1 MILLSS
7 HSKIISISCTKTLH
21 HSPLNPLPS
30 QCSNWEGAI
39 HSKPLFHISL
49 APPIYSPDIPWLR
62 NKYGYPWSFPVRLG
76 CIGVVS
82 ILMAVAEGDRA
93 CERPRCVMKLSRHE
107 GRTLRSSPSLWK
119 VQGSGDGGGV
129 GTLRSISIGLAH
141 CTLSWQ
147 LSIKGEWMWA
157 WEHWQHLIY
166 LET

>member
-39 HSKPLFHISL
+39 HFKPPFQISV

-62 NKYGYPWSFPVRLG
+62 NKYGYPCSFPVRLG

-82 ILMAVAEGDRA
+82 ILMAAAEGDRA
-93 CERPRCVMKLSRHE
+93 CERPCCVMKLARHE
-107 GRTLRSSPSLWK
+107 GRTLRFSLSLWK
-119 VQGSGDGGGV
+119 VQGSGYGGAV
-129 GTLRSISIGLAH
+129 GTLGSLTLPTPPFNQHRSG
-141 CTLSWQ
+141 TLNIV
-147 LSIKGEWMWA
+147 LT
-157 WEHWQHLIY
+157 
-166 LET
+166 LEY